1 MNNKRRQ
8 IATPFQASHGK
19 YTAPVPGGIEPV
31 RVVPFLAVPEA
42 EICVHNGKQTPMTT
56 SHTRAR
62 SQKLRDDIAESV
74 CMADRSPSE

>member
-1 MNNKRRQ
+1 
-8 IATPFQASHGK
+8 
-19 YTAPVPGGIEPV
+19 
-31 RVVPFLAVPEA
+31 VVPFLAVPEA